1 MDMKSWERALQDS
14 VVTGAAGA
22 LAAGA
27 AVALRGRRDSGSAL
41 APINATSHVL
51 WGDEAADVE
60 HATLPHTLPGV
71 LINAGAGMWW
81 ALVLQMLFGEA
92 VDRRGLP
99 TAVLAGAATAALAYV
114 VDYHLV
120 PKRLMPGWELRMT
133 RRSLYASLGAMGA
146 GLALGALLSRRF

>member
-1 MDMKSWERALQDS
+1 M
-14 VVTGAAGA
+14 
-22 LAAGA
+22 
-27 AVALRGRRDSGSAL
+27 

-99 TAVLAGAATAALAYV
+99 TAMLAGAATAALAYV